1 MILVDT
7 SVLIDSLRNA
17 DPKLQQLFITHG
29 AAICGVI
36 RTEILYGARDAAHY
50 GKLVSALASFPQIP
64 IPEDLWDSI
73 GRNLFL
79 LRTNG
84 VTVPYQDVVIATVA
98 IQNDLELW
106 TRDGQY
112 MLIRNVLPGL
122 KLFQE
127 PP

>member
-1 MILVDT
+1 M
-7 SVLIDSLRNA
+7 
-17 DPKLQQLFITHG
+17 
-29 AAICGVI
+29 
-36 RTEILYGARDAAHY
+36 
-50 GKLVSALASFPQIP
+50 
-64 IPEDLWDSI
+64 
-73 GRNLFL
+73 FL

-98 IQNDLELW
+98 IENDLELW

-112 MLIRNVLPGL
+112 TLIRNVLPGL